1 MCRRASGRA
10 GGKLADWPLTIKLIN
25 ETLSTKTK
33 DLQLTAWLAE
43 AMLKR
48 EGISGLREVLDL
60 NRAYIENFWDS
71 LYPELEDGD
80 AEFRAGK
87 LQWIGDKLEQA
98 VKQVPLTRT
107 GLNWYHYRESRAVG
121 SEEAADT
128 DEKQRARREAIAE
141 GKITL
146 EQFDKDFDAAPK
158 SFYVNLEAAFDGT
171 LESLSLLGEACDA
184 KFGDVSPGFGT
195 LRATLEEVRQT
206 VHSLLQ
212 RKREKEPDAPV
223 DAPAAEIE
231 EVEEAPVEAE
241 APAAVTV
248 ARAAPVRRGG
258 GLSAEPVDRDDAV
271 ARVVAAAKFLRQARP
286 VQSGALTCCCADC
299 GGANF
304 ARRARPSTRRCWRR
318 RRRRSGKS

>member
-1 MCRRASGRA
+1 M
-10 GGKLADWPLTIKLIN
+10 
-25 ETLSTKTK
+25 
-33 DLQLTAWLAE
+33 
-43 AMLKR
+43 
-48 EGISGLREVLDL
+48 
-60 NRAYIENFWDS
+60 
-71 LYPELEDGD
+71 
-80 AEFRAGK
+80 
-87 LQWIGDKLEQA
+87 
-98 VKQVPLTRT
+98 
-107 GLNWYHYRESRAVG
+107 G

-128 DEKQRARREAIAE
+128 DEKQLARREAIAE
-141 GKITL
+141 GKVTL

-171 LESLSLLGEACDA
+171 LESLALLGEACDA

-241 APAAVTV
+241 APAAVTL
-248 ARAAPVRRGG
+248 ARAAPARRGG
-258 GLSAEPVDRDDAV
+258 APLRRTGGSRRRGGPGGGSGEISA
-271 ARVVAAAKFLRQARP
+271 
-286 VQSGALTCCCADC
+286 SGRRRTVRRLTCCCADC
-299 GGANF
+299 AGANC
-304 ARRARPSTRRCWRR
+304 ARQAKPSTRRCWLR